1 MAVCLL
7 LAAPRAG
14 DIHTVQPS
22 FCAWALLGTLSGRE
36 RTSRLSAAAQPCGH
50 CYNHKILQTSRG
62 YLQNEPLNPAPWA
75 ARSA

>member
-1 MAVCLL
+1 VAVCLL